1 MAIFTRAIL
10 TEDDF
15 KLDCDLGINN
25 AGYTMAK
32 SIDIKTDRPN
42 GRKDY
47 QMIYVKS
54 GKVYIT
60 FNGERHMLKPGQI
73 FLYYP
78 AEPQLY
84 EMFGKDKPEIFWIHF
99 SGNKVDELLEKAGIS
114 GMHII
119 NSRVGYKPIETAS
132 KIINEI
138 RNRDRMYEERINS
151 LFIMLLIYIGR
162 GLEST
167 NEKKTDNLSENIRE
181 YIEEHYFEDT
191 ANSEYAERFGI
202 SESSLVKVFKRRFG
216 VTPQQYKNDCKIR
229 NAQNMLIVTNKKIS
243 DISRIVGFNDS
254 LYFCRTFKKATEM
267 TPGEYRKKFKNT

>member
-25 AGYTMAK
+25 AGYTMVK
-32 SIDIKTDRPN
+32 SIDVKTDRPK

-54 GKVYIT
+54 GEVYIT
-60 FNGERHMLKPGQI
+60 FNNERHMLKPGQI

-78 AEPQLY
+78 TEPQFY

-99 SGNKVDELLEKAGIS
+99 SGNKVDELLERAGIS

-119 NSRVGYKPIETAS
+119 NSRVGYKVIETIG

-138 RNRDRMYEERINS
+138 RNKDIMFEERINS

-162 GLEST
+162 DIAN
-167 NEKKTDNLSENIRE
+167 NEKKNNEFSESART
-181 YIEEHYFEDT
+181 YIEEHYFEDFP
-191 ANSEYAERFGI
+191 NSEYAEHFGV
-202 SESSLVKVFKRRFG
+202 SESSFVKVFKRRFG
-216 VTPQQYKNDCKIR
+216 VTPQQYKNDCRIK
-229 NAQNMLIVTNKKIS
+229 NAQSMLITTNNRIS
-243 DISRIVGFNDS
+243 DIAKIVGFNDP
-254 LYFCRTFKKATEM
+254 LYFCRIFKKATEM
-267 TPGEYRKKFKNT
+267 TPSEYRENFKRT